1 MKREGERKSHL
12 IFEGGRERKKCVF
25 LFFQMILILPF
36 CARFCFLFLMFFLV
50 LRGFLCY
57 KESRKDLI

>member
-1 MKREGERKSHL
+1 
-12 IFEGGRERKKCVF
+12 